1 MRTLACPSYRR
12 NDGFQHDRDGCG
24 RRSRVPD
31 RPPGEARY
39 RDSAAT
45 AVVEDG
51 LRVRV
56 DGPDGASVTTDMVSA
71 VGGGGSAP
79 SPAWLFRAGY
89 ASCVATLISIAAA
102 VEGVELTGL
111 RGHGRQRVRRSRDP
125 RHRRI
130 GAGRA
135 VEPARRRAGRVRER
149 RRGAGAGDRRVGSFA
164 LPGRRPRRRRRCP
177 WRRHGRDRLTAEQ
190 TAEPGLAGPCSIP
203 AR

>member
-1 MRTLACPSYRR
+1 MGSQDIATAVAGARAYLSA
-12 NDGFQHDRDGCG
+12 H
-24 RRSRVPD
+24 PD
-31 RPPGEARY
+31 EARY

-89 ASCVATLISIAAA
+89 ASCVATLITLAAA

-111 RGHGRQRVRRSRDP
+111 QVTVDSESDDRGILGIDESVSAGPLSLRVDVHVASASADE
-125 RHRRI
+125 
-130 GAGRA
+130 A
-135 VEPARRRAGRVRER
+135 RVREIVEWGRSHCPVDDVAR
-149 RRGAGAGDRRVGSFA
+149 RAVPVEVTVQIG
-164 LPGRRPRRRRRCP
+164 
-177 WRRHGRDRLTAEQ
+177 
-190 TAEPGLAGPCSIP
+190 
-203 AR
+203 

>member
-1 MRTLACPSYRR
+1 MGSQDIATAVAGARAYLSA
-12 NDGFQHDRDGCG
+12 H
-24 RRSRVPD
+24 PD
-31 RPPGEARY
+31 EARY

-89 ASCVATLISIAAA
+89 ASCVATLITLAAA

-111 RGHGRQRVRRSRDP
+111 QVTVDSESDDRGILGIDESVSAGPLSLRVDVHVASASADE
-125 RHRRI
+125 
-130 GAGRA
+130 A
-135 VEPARRRAGRVRER
+135 RVREIVEWGWSHCPVDDVAR
-149 RRGAGAGDRRVGSFA
+149 RAVPVEVTVQIG
-164 LPGRRPRRRRRCP
+164 
-177 WRRHGRDRLTAEQ
+177 
-190 TAEPGLAGPCSIP
+190 
-203 AR
+203 